1 MCKVPVFGGAT
12 NIGRRLK
19 EAILR
24 AQTQITNARFTTG
37 LSTVL
42 QDGVFYWTIADTRT
56 RKASTMTPLTTTLSH
71 GRILINAAKI
81 KE

>member
-1 MCKVPVFGGAT
+1 MCKIRVFEEAT
-12 NIGRRLK
+12 NRRLRLK

-42 QDGVFYWTIADTRT
+42 QDGVFYWIIADTRT

-71 GRILINAAKI
+71 GRTFINAAKI